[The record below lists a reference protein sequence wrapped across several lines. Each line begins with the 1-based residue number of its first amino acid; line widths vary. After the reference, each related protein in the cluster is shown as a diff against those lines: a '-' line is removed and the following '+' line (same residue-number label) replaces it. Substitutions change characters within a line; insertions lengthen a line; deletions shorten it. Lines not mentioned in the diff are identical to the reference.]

1 MKHYIFALIALA
13 TGLFASCSSED
24 ESLQNSYS
32 ADNIVHVTADVN
44 DIDTRASYTI
54 NTLTEFGLSIQNI
67 KNPKY
72 CYGNNKVTKSGNVWT
87 PAPQMLWE
95 NYDQEV
101 NIYAYAPYNSSYIG
115 NIYQETKFPVSV
127 SADQTSDDDKSDFLI
142 YKCSDFT
149 PTTGV
154 VPITFNH
161 ALSLLKIK
169 ITFKD
174 EFNTSAL
181 LTKHPITQVK
191 VIGTKVNAVCNFAT
205 QKIKVADNASVKEVS
220 AQQTS
225 FTAATTENKAT
236 ATYSCILI
244 PQFIA
249 ANGFEIKIVT
259 NNKGYTWNST
269 QAVTLEQGKCHQLNL
284 TVGKD
289 AVSINDITV
298 KDWVTGN
305 TITGGE
311 PQSVQ

>member
-1 MKHYIFALIALA
+1 MKHYIFALIALG
-13 TGLFASCSSED
+13 TVLFASCSSED

-54 NTLTEFGLSIQNI
+54 NTLTEFGLSIQNQ
-67 KNPKY
+67 KNNKY
-72 CYGNNKVTKSGNVWT
+72 CYGNNKVTKSGDVWS

-95 NYDQEV
+95 NYDQKV
-101 NIYAYAPYNSSYIG
+101 NIYAYAPYNSSYTG
-115 NIYQETKFPVSV
+115 NIYQETRFPVSV
-127 SADQTSDDDKSDFLI
+127 STDQTSDDDKSDFLLFK
-142 YKCSDFT
+142 YSSFK
-149 PTTGV
+149 PTTGI

-161 ALSLLKIK
+161 ALSQLKIN
-169 ITFKD
+169 ITFGN
-174 EFNTSAL
+174 EFNTPAL
-181 LTKHPITQVK
+181 LTTNPIK
-191 VIGTKVNAVCNFAT
+191 EIRVIGTKVNATCDFAT
-205 QKIKVADNASVKEVS
+205 QSITVGEKESSVS

-244 PQFIA
+244 PQVIA
-249 ANGFEIKIVT
+249 TNGFKIKIVI
-259 NNKGYTWNST
+259 NKNEYTWTST
-269 QAVTLEQGKCHQLNL
+269 QAVILQQGQCHQLNL

>member
-13 TGLFASCSSED
+13 TVLFASCSSED

-32 ADNIVHVTADVN
+32 ADNIVHVTVDVN
-44 DIDTRASYTI
+44 DIGTRASYTI
-54 NTLTEFGLSIQNI
+54 NTLTEFGLSIQNQ
-67 KNPKY
+67 KNNKY
-72 CYGNNKVTKSGNVWT
+72 CYGNNKVTKSGDVWS

-101 NIYAYAPYNSSYIG
+101 NIFAYAPYNSSYTG
-115 NIYQETKFPVSV
+115 NIYQETRFPVSV
-127 SADQTSDDDKSDFLI
+127 STDQTSDDDKSDFLI

-174 EFNTSAL
+174 EFNMSAL
-181 LTKHPITQVK
+181 LTTNPIKEVR
-191 VIGTKVNAVCNFAT
+191 VNGTKVNATCDFAT
-205 QKIKVADNASVKEVS
+205 QNIKVADNASVKDVA

-225 FTAATTENKAT
+225 FTATSTENPYAT
-236 ATYSCILI
+236 AVYSCILI
-244 PQFIA
+244 PQTISANNFGIEITIA
-249 ANGFEIKIVT
+249 MGDSKTYKWTSVQ
-259 NNKGYTWNST
+259 S
-269 QAVTLEQGKCHQLNL
+269 VTLEQGKCHQLDL

-289 AVSINDITV
+289 AVTVNTVTV
-298 KDWVTGN
+298 KKWGN
-305 TITGGE
+305 AVSI
-311 PQSVQ
+311 